1 MPRTTRALVAGFDA
15 VVMTVAAYS
24 ETGDRFGQ
32 SLGDLVLW
40 GSAAAAA
47 LCVLVVLQD
56 GSPLLAWAAVGYVLF
71 GGLLTRG
78 SPHWLLVGLAVALMP
93 LVPRPRGS
101 VGIGLAVAGIVAIGT
116 RIVLESLL

>member
-15 VVMTVAAYS
+15 VVMAGAAYA
-24 ETGDRFGQ
+24 ETGGRFGQ
-32 SLGDLVLW
+32 SIGDLVLW
-40 GSAAAAA
+40 GSAVAAAI
-47 LCVLVVLQD
+47 CVLVLLAD
-56 GSPLLAWAAVGYVLF
+56 GSPVVAWVAIGYVLF

-101 VGIGLAVAGIVAIGT
+101 FVTGLAVAAVAAVGT
-116 RIVLESLL
+116 RIVLEALL